1 MRKRMKTAILFLKS
15 MRPKQWVKNV
25 FVLAPLFFDHKL
37 FDPQSLWRAGLGFM
51 AFCLM
56 SGAVYVLN
64 DIVDEKDD
72 AKNPRKAHRPI
83 ASGALKWQTAAV
95 WCVPIGTI
103 AFTLAVIVNEQF
115 ADAVLAY
122 FILQL
127 GYMTVFKHT
136 PIVDVLSIATGFVL
150 RVVAGM
156 FAVNAENM
164 SLWLILCVFFL
175 ALFLGFGK
183 RYAESINGNGQSAR
197 DKNYNS
203 HEFTGQ
209 LLNIS
214 ATLCI
219 AMYSLYTITATNLPS
234 NHLAAMTV
242 VFVIYGIFR
251 YLYLVHIEKM
261 QLAPDEALLKD
272 RALQVDIVLWC
283 VAMFGVMYL

>member
-1 MRKRMKTAILFLKS
+1 MKTAILFLKS

-37 FDPQSLWRAGLGFM
+37 LDPQSLWLAAMGFV
-51 AFCLM
+51 AFCLV
-56 SGAVYVLN
+56 SGYVYILN
-64 DIVDEKDD
+64 DTIDQRDD

-83 ASGALKWQTAAV
+83 ASGELNASLACAMAV
-95 WCVPIGTI
+95 VVWLIAICVSASISAG
-103 AFTLAVIVNEQF
+103 FMFAVF
-115 ADAVLAY
+115 GY
-122 FILQL
+122 FFLQL
-127 GYMTVFKHT
+127 VYMLLLKRA
-136 PIVDVLSIATGFVL
+136 PIADVLSIATGFVL

-156 FAVNAENM
+156 FAVSAENT

-183 RYAESINGNGQSAR
+183 RYAESINSGATSMR
-197 DKNYNS
+197 DKNYDS
-203 HEFTGQ
+203 HELTGQ

-214 ATLCI
+214 AALCI
-219 AMYSLYTITATNLPS
+219 AMYSLYTITATNLRS
-234 NHLAAMTV
+234 NHLAAATV

-272 RALQVDIVLWC
+272 SVLQVDIALWG

>member
-1 MRKRMKTAILFLKS
+1 MKTAILFLKS

-37 FDPQSLWRAGLGFM
+37 FDPQSLWRATLGFA
-51 AFCLM
+51 AFCLA
-56 SGAVYVLN
+56 SGFVYILN

-83 ASGALKWQTAAV
+83 ASGALKWQVAAALSI
-95 WCVPIGTI
+95 PIGI
-103 AFTLAVIVNEQF
+103 GSFVLSRIVGGQLGS
-115 ADAVLAY
+115 ALGWYISLQLAY
-122 FILQL
+122 MMFLKNKL
-127 GYMTVFKHT
+127 
-136 PIVDVLSIATGFVL
+136 IVDVLSIAIGFVL

-156 FAVNAENM
+156 SAVNAENV

-183 RYAESINGNGQSAR
+183 RYAESINGGAQSVR
-197 DKNYNS
+197 DKNYAS
-203 HEFTGQ
+203 REFTEQ

-234 NHLAAMTV
+234 NHFAAATI

-251 YLYLVHIEKM
+251 YLYLVHVEKM
-261 QLAPDEALLKD
+261 QFAPDEALLKD
-272 RALQVDIVLWC
+272 RALQVDIVLWGA
-283 VAMFGVMYL
+283 AMFGVMYV

>member
-1 MRKRMKTAILFLKS
+1 METAILFFKS

-37 FDPQSLWRAGLGFM
+37 FDPQPLWRAVLGLV
-51 AFCLM
+51 AFCLA
-56 SGAVYVLN
+56 SGFVYVFN
-64 DIVDEKDD
+64 DALDKEDD
-72 AKNPRKAHRPI
+72 AKNPRKEHRPI
-83 ASGALKWQTAAV
+83 ASGALNQYAASL
-95 WCVPIGTI
+95 
-103 AFTLAVIVNEQF
+103 LALPVGVGAVALSRIVSAPF
-115 ADAVLAY
+115 CATVCLY
-122 FILQL
+122 LILQL
-127 GYMTVFKHT
+127 MYMTILKYT

-156 FAVNAENM
+156 FAVSAENM

-183 RYAESINGNGQSAR
+183 RYAESINGDAQSAR

-272 RALQVDIVLWC
+272 RASQVDIVLWC
-283 VAMFGVMYL
+283 AAMLGVMYL

>member
-1 MRKRMKTAILFLKS
+1 MKTAILFLKS

-25 FVLAPLFFDHKL
+25 FVLAPLFFDRKL
-37 FDPQSLWRAGLGFM
+37 FDLQYLWSATLGFLV
-51 AFCLM
+51 FCLA
-56 SGAVYVLN
+56 SGFVYVLN

-72 AKNPRKAHRPI
+72 ARNPRKAHRPI
-83 ASGALKWQTAAV
+83 ASGALKWQTAAGLSV
-95 WCVPIGTI
+95 LVGTG
-103 AFTLAVIVNEQF
+103 AFVLSRIVNEQF
-115 ADAVLAY
+115 SYILGWYIAMQLAY
-122 FILQL
+122 TMSL
-127 GYMTVFKHT
+127 KHK
-136 PIVDVLSIATGFVL
+136 PIVDVLSITTGFVL

-156 FAVNAENM
+156 FAVNAESM

-183 RYAESINGNGQSAR
+183 RYAESINGNAQSAR
-197 DKNYNS
+197 DKNYNN

-219 AMYSLYTITATNLPS
+219 AMYSLYTITATNMRS
-234 NHLAAMTV
+234 NHLAATTI
-242 VFVIYGIFR
+242 VFVVYGIFR

-272 RALQVDIVLWC
+272 RALQVDIALWG